1 MRNGAGALY
10 GITDDLNVVDDIKI
24 RRLRWADDVITME
37 DERIPRKLN
46 RKFHNIRS
54 TGKPRTRWKD
64 VVQRDALQIV

>member
-1 MRNGAGALY
+1 
-10 GITDDLNVVDDIKI
+10 VDDIKI

-54 TGKPRTRWKD
+54 TGKPRTRRKN